1 MGIFRLVVNQ
11 SWWEDMQNMENEMN
25 KKIED
30 KNNERGLAAIEYVIM
45 AALMIAAVVA
55 AVGLFGPKLNNAFTN
70 MGNKLENASK

>member
-1 MGIFRLVVNQ
+1 
-11 SWWEDMQNMENEMN
+11 MQNMENEMN

-55 AVGLFGPKLNNAFTN
+55 AVNVFAPQLLSAFNNV
-70 MGNKLENASK
+70 GNQLVDAAQAPE